1 MEEHKM
7 AIEIV
12 KMSSKGQ
19 VVIPQRIRDELNAR
33 GGSVF
38 AVIGSKDSVVL
49 KRVTT
54 PSKDDLIKDLE
65 KIAKE
70 GKKRADKLGMKERD
84 VPKIV
89 HRIRKEKRK

>member
-19 VVIPQRIRDELNAR
+19 VVIPQHIREELNVR
-33 GGSVF
+33 EGSIF

-70 GKKRADKLGMKERD
+70 GRKRAERLGIKESD
-84 VPKIV
+84 VLSLV
-89 HRIRKEKRK
+89 HKTRQAKRK

>member
-1 MEEHKM
+1 M

-19 VVIPQRIRDELNAR
+19 VVIPQHIREELNAWE
-33 GGSVF
+33 GSVF
-38 AVIGSKDSVVL
+38 AVVGSKNSVVL
-49 KRVTT
+49 KRIEM

-70 GKKRADKLGMKERD
+70 GRKRAERLGIKESD
-84 VPKIV
+84 VPLLV
-89 HRIRKEKRK
+89 HKTRQQKRK